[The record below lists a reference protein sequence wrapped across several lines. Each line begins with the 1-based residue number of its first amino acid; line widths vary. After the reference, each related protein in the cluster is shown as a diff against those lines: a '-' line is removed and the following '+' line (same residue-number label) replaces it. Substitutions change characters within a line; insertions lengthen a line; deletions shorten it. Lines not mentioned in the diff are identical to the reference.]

1 MKIRTL
7 TPGDT
12 GIIQSWL
19 TPEMMEKIN
28 TGSPD
33 TSKPSLLVV
42 ITTDDD
48 IPVGLLEIS
57 SIDHV
62 NKNARFGIM
71 IADSANGSRFFL
83 RAVKAFLRRC
93 YTDLEL
99 HKIYFRV
106 PVDNEYAQKVNRYF
120 GFIEEGV
127 DRDAVFI
134 NGRFKDI
141 TVFSMT
147 AKEFEERCRKWA

>member
-1 MKIRTL
+1 MKIRAL
-7 TPGDT
+7 IPGDT
-12 GIIQSWL
+12 EIIQSWL

-33 TSKPSLLVV
+33 TSKPSLVV
-42 ITTDDD
+42 MVTTDDD
-48 IPVGLLEIS
+48 IPVGLLELS

-62 NKNARFGIM
+62 NRNAHFGIM
-71 IADSANGSRFFL
+71 IADSSKGSRFFL

-106 PVDNEYAQKVNRYF
+106 PVDNEHALKVNRYF
-120 GFIEEGV
+120 GFVEEGI

-134 NGRFKDI
+134 KERFKDI
-141 TVFSMT
+141 IVFSMT
-147 AKEFEERCRKWA
+147 ADEFERKCQKWD

>member
-1 MKIRTL
+1 MKIRKL
-7 TPGDT
+7 KPEDNE
-12 GIIQSWL
+12 IVQSWL
-19 TPEMMEKIN
+19 TPEMLEKIN

-33 TSKPSLLVV
+33 TSKPSLVAV

-48 IPVGLLEIS
+48 IPIGLMELS
-57 SIDHV
+57 SIDYV

-71 IADSANGSRFFL
+71 IADSSKGSSLFL
-83 RAVKAFLRRC
+83 RAVRTFLRRC
-93 YTDLEL
+93 YSDIDL

-106 PVDNEYAQKVNRYF
+106 PVDNEHAKKVNRYF
-120 GFIEEGV
+120 GFTEEGI

-141 TVFSMT
+141 IVFSMT
-147 AKEFEERCRKWA
+147 AEEFEERCRKWE